1 MHQRMHDG
9 YRWGTIVAPDFRHN
23 DGVSRVCGTGSEEQM
38 QVLRLTT
45 PNLHPSDEDLSL
57 GAPELHP
64 SDEDLSLGTP
74 ELHPSDEDLSLGT
87 PELKSVWGPVRS
99 G

>member
-1 MHQRMHDG
+1 LKG
-9 YRWGTIVAPDFRHN
+9 LNLYGAA
-23 DGVSRVCGTGSEEQM
+23 SLRVPVKCSKEQV

-45 PNLHPSDEDLSL
+45 PN
-57 GAPELHP
+57 LHP

-87 PELKSVWGPVRS
+87 PGTEMRLGPLSLRMTVSVFLIRFGDWT
-99 G
+99 

>member
-9 YRWGTIVAPDFRHN
+9 YRWGTIVAPVFRHN

-57 GAPELHP
+57 G
-64 SDEDLSLGTP
+64 TP

>member
-1 MHQRMHDG
+1 MRAIHSGAKVSQ
-9 YRWGTIVAPDFRHN
+9 VALE
-23 DGVSRVCGTGSEEQM
+23 CAKEQI
-38 QVLRLTT
+38 QILRLTT
-45 PNLHPSDEDLSL
+45 PDLHPSDGDLSL
-57 GAPELHP
+57 GTPELHP

>member
-1 MHQRMHDG
+1 
-9 YRWGTIVAPDFRHN
+9 
-23 DGVSRVCGTGSEEQM
+23 M

-45 PNLHPSDEDLSL
+45 PNLHPC
-57 GAPELHP
+57 
-64 SDEDLSLGTP
+64 DEDLSLGTP

-87 PELKSVWGPVRS
+87 PELRGVWGPFRS

>member
-1 MHQRMHDG
+1 LKG
-9 YRWGTIVAPDFRHN
+9 LNLYGAA
-23 DGVSRVCGTGSEEQM
+23 SLRVPVKCSKEQV

-57 GAPELHP
+57 GTPELHP

-87 PELKSVWGPVRS
+87 PELKNARGPVRS